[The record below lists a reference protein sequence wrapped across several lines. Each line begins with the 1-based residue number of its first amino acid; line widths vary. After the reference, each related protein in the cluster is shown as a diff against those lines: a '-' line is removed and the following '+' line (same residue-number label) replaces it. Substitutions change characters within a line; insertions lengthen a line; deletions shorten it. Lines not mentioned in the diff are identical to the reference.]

1 MIKSLRMKVLIG
13 FSLVLALLMAIS
25 TYSLF
30 NIHLINSNVE
40 EVVQEDLQRLTI
52 SEELSYNMAE
62 RLALVRGYVLVG
74 DEDYKE
80 RFIQLENSSYDLG
93 EMILRYTHNNGEIG
107 ELARELISKNE
118 VWNQLIINRIFPM
131 FEESGTDT
139 VSVSIRFQVDPLAEE
154 IMEGYRFI
162 ANATQKDI
170 ATNGREMVRHGDNII
185 LFNILATLLGVVL
198 SFLVAIVTARQITR
212 PILEVV
218 NRVEKVAKGDL
229 SGEDIKVKTNDEI
242 GRLVKAFNEMTNSLR
257 GLLRR
262 TTEASDQVASASG
275 KLTVISRQST
285 VATNQISDTIQ
296 EVAKGAEAT
305 VNGTKESARAMEE
318 VTIAIQNIAEYSS
331 IVAESSLDA
340 IHQTEV
346 GNTSVQQVTKQMM
359 TISGTVRDATGII
372 RKLGERSSE
381 IGKILCVITDIS
393 DQTNL
398 LALNAAIEAARAGEH
413 GKGFAVVAN
422 EVRKL
427 AEESRKSAVEISSV
441 INEIQED
448 TAMAVTTMNSGT
460 KEVVEG
466 IKIVEETS
474 VAFEKILSS
483 IQNVSTQTQ
492 EASATAEEMS
502 ASSEQVSASVD
513 EMASIAKETSTSFQS
528 VVQGAE
534 QQLVA
539 MEEIQ
544 GSASNLSKLAQGLH
558 EEIRKFKI

>member
-381 IGKILCVITDIS
+381 IGKILGVITDIS